1 LIKLLP
7 CILFEKKYIFR
18 LHFSIGSG
26 QPGEPALCQLY
37 RHTFV
42 PYGHRCRNVFGID
55 TRRPQAQGPVSTAGS
70 AFLRVTSVASPLRVG
85 PICFV
90 ERKSAYLQ
98 YGQRARARE
107 NAIDHRLS
115 VSVHRSIN
123 SFNIVNCPHVRCM
136 RRFHRRT
143 TGVRLPAVPLSRNNL
158 GQVAHTHV
166 CFCHQ
171 AV

>member
-1 LIKLLP
+1 M
-7 CILFEKKYIFR
+7 
-18 LHFSIGSG
+18 
-26 QPGEPALCQLY
+26 
-37 RHTFV
+37 
-42 PYGHRCRNVFGID
+42 
-55 TRRPQAQGPVSTAGS
+55 
-70 AFLRVTSVASPLRVG
+70 ASPGNRHCANCIGTRSFRMTIAVETCLALTRGVRRRKVRSLQREVRSCVSPQSLRHCESDRYASSNANLR
-85 PICFV
+85 ICNMD
-90 ERKSAYLQ
+90 S
-98 YGQRARARE
+98 ARARE

-143 TGVRLPAVPLSRNNL
+143 TGARHPAVPLSRNNL